1 MRHLWIL
8 AHLAGFT
15 MWLGGGFSAMFVGLA
30 SKREPRENLGTAM
43 RMLAAIY
50 QALVLPGALLA
61 VVSGLVLSLMM
72 YGGPT
77 LAGVSH
83 WLMAMQGTGLLAG
96 LITLLVLVPGAGKL
110 VRVDPVAQ
118 PELFDA
124 LRKKQARFGMIS
136 GLLGLLALYAGAM
149 GRP

>member
-1 MRHLWIL
+1 
-8 AHLAGFT
+8 
-15 MWLGGGFSAMFVGLA
+15 MWLGGGLSAMFVGLA
-30 SKREPRENLGTAM
+30 SKREPREHLGTAM

-50 QALVLPGALLA
+50 QALVLPGSLLA

-77 LAGVSH
+77 VAGVSH
-83 WLMAMQGTGLLAG
+83 WLMAMQGTGLLAA

-118 PELFDA
+118 PDLFDA

>member
-8 AHLAGFT
+8 AHLLGFT
-15 MWLGGGFSAMFVGLA
+15 MWLGGGLSAMFIGLA
-30 SKREPRENLGTAM
+30 SRREPRDRLSTAM
-43 RMLAAIY
+43 RMLAAVY
-50 QALVLPGALLA
+50 QALVLPGSLLA
-61 VVSGLVLSLMM
+61 VVSGLVLSLLM

-77 LAGVSH
+77 VAGVSH

-96 LITLLVLVPGAGKL
+96 LVTLEVLIPGAGKL
-110 VRVDPVAQ
+110 VRIDPVAQ
-118 PELFDA
+118 PDLFDA

-136 GLLGLLALYAGAM
+136 GLLGLLALFAGAM

>member
-8 AHLAGFT
+8 AHLLGFT
-15 MWLGGGFSAMFVGLA
+15 MWLGGGLSAMFIGLA
-30 SKREPRENLGTAM
+30 SRREPRDRLSTAM
-43 RMLAAIY
+43 RMLAAVY
-50 QALVLPGALLA
+50 QAMVLPGSLLA
-61 VVSGLVLSLMM
+61 VVSGLVLSLLM

-77 LAGVSH
+77 VAGVSH

-96 LITLLVLVPGAGKL
+96 LVTLVVLIPGAGKL
-110 VRVDPVAQ
+110 VRIDPVAQ
-118 PELFDA
+118 PDLFDA

-136 GLLGLLALYAGAM
+136 GLLGLLALFAGAM

>member
-8 AHLAGFT
+8 AHLLGFT
-15 MWLGGGFSAMFVGLA
+15 MWLGGGLSAMFIGLA
-30 SKREPRENLGTAM
+30 SRREPRDRLSTAM
-43 RMLAAIY
+43 RMLAAVY
-50 QALVLPGALLA
+50 QALVLPGSLLA
-61 VVSGLVLSLMM
+61 VVSGLVLSLLM

-77 LAGVSH
+77 VAGVSH

-96 LITLLVLVPGAGKL
+96 LVTLVVLIPGAGKL
-110 VRVDPVAQ
+110 VRIDPVAQ
-118 PELFDA
+118 PDLFDA

-136 GLLGLLALYAGAM
+136 GLLGLLALFAGAM

>member
-8 AHLAGFT
+8 AHLLGFT
-15 MWLGGGFSAMFVGLA
+15 MWLGGGLSAMFIGLA
-30 SKREPRENLGTAM
+30 SRREPRDRLSTAM
-43 RMLAAIY
+43 RMLAAVY
-50 QALVLPGALLA
+50 QAMVLPGSLLA
-61 VVSGLVLSLMM
+61 VVSGLVLSLLM

-77 LAGVSH
+77 VAGVSH

-96 LITLLVLVPGAGKL
+96 LVTLVVLIPGAGKL
-110 VRVDPVAQ
+110 VRIDPVAQ
-118 PELFDA
+118 PDLFDG

-136 GLLGLLALYAGAM
+136 GLLGLLALFAGAM